1 MTRPRKA
8 LISLESTPYYH
19 VTSRC
24 VRRAYLCGIDHY
36 SGQSY
41 EHRRQWVVDRIRL
54 LSSLFAIDVCAYAV
68 MSNHYHLVLKLCPE
82 QLEGLS
88 DDDIM
93 DRWCALFKGPLL
105 IQRYRDGEDLRPF
118 ERNTVSDIVNVWRS
132 KLASISWFMRC
143 LNQPIAR
150 QANQEDQCT
159 GKFWE
164 SRFTSQALKSE
175 EALLSCM
182 AYVDLNP
189 VRAGIADRPENS
201 YHTSIRERLECEFD
215 LQQALVDQASHGD
228 LFEFKTPLKPLLS
241 FDSRLASEPQSGIL
255 FSFEEYLAL
264 VDWTGRII
272 RSDKR
277 GHIDNAFPPILV
289 RLQISMDQWRINTT
303 QFEAIHPK
311 RFNRIGPQL
320 DTG

>member
-8 LISLESTPYYH
+8 LISLTDTPYYH
-19 VTSRC
+19 ITSRC
-24 VRRAYLCGIDHY
+24 VRRAFLCGVDHY
-36 SGQSY
+36 SGQNY

-68 MSNHYHLVLKLCPE
+68 LSNHYHLVLKLCPE
-82 QLEGLS
+82 QLENLS
-88 DDDIM
+88 DDQIM

-105 IQRYRDGEDLRPF
+105 IQRYRSGESLASP
-118 ERNTVSDIVNVWRS
+118 ERSTVSDIVNVWRT

-150 QANQEDQCT
+150 QANLEDKCT

-189 VRAGIADRPENS
+189 IRAGMAVSPETS
-201 YHTSIRERLECEFD
+201 DYTSIKERIHPVFKIGQAIGD
-215 LQQALVDQASHGD
+215 QQETGD
-228 LFEFKTPLKPLLS
+228 LLDFRAPLKPLLR
-241 FDSRLASEPQSGIL
+241 FEGGVVDEPQSGIL
-255 FSFEEYLAL
+255 FDYQDYLEL
-264 VDWTGRII
+264 VDWSGRIV
-272 RSDKR
+272 RDDKR
-277 GHIDNAFPPILV
+277 GFIDKDPPPILA
-289 RLQISMDQWRINTT
+289 RLHISQERWRINVT
-303 QFEAIHPK
+303 QFEFIHAR
-311 RFNRIGPQL
+311 RFNRLKPSI

>member
-8 LISLESTPYYH
+8 LISLADTPYYH
-19 VTSRC
+19 ITSRC

-36 SGQSY
+36 SGRNY
-41 EHRRQWVVDRIRL
+41 EHRRQWIVDRLRL

-82 QLEGLS
+82 QLDGL
-88 DDDIM
+88 DDDQIM

-105 IQRYRDGEDLRPF
+105 VQRYRSGEHLSAP
-118 ERNTVSDIVNVWRS
+118 ERATVADIVKVWRN
-132 KLASISWFMRC
+132 KLSSISWFMRC

-150 QANQEDQCT
+150 QANLEDQCT

-164 SRFTSQALKSE
+164 CRFASQALKTE

-189 VRAGIADRPENS
+189 IRSGMADCPEAS
-201 YHTSIRERLECEFD
+201 EYTSIQERINPAFD
-215 LQQALVDQASHGD
+215 LEQAIVRQTQCGD
-228 LFEFKTPLKPLLS
+228 LIDFNATLKPLLHFAGGLTS
-241 FDSRLASEPQSGIL
+241 QSQTGL
-255 FSFEEYLAL
+255 HYAFRDYLEL
-264 VDWTGRII
+264 VDWTGRVI
-272 RSDKR
+272 REDKR
-277 GHIDNAFPPILV
+277 GFIDADLPPILQ
-289 RLQISMDQWRINTT
+289 RLHISPDQWQINTT
-303 QFEAIHPK
+303 RFEAVHAR
-311 RFNRIGPQL
+311 RFNRVVPDL

>member
-8 LISLESTPYYH
+8 LISLENTPYYH
-19 VTSRC
+19 ITSRC
-24 VRRAYLCGIDHY
+24 VRRAFLCGVDHY
-36 SGQSY
+36 SGKSY

-54 LSSLFAIDVCAYAV
+54 LSSLFAIDICAYAV
-68 MSNHYHLVLKLCPE
+68 MSNHYHLVLKVCPQ
-82 QLEGLS
+82 QLEGLGE
-88 DDDIM
+88 DDIM

-105 IQRYRDGEDLRPF
+105 IQNYRNGEVLKPF
-118 ERNTVSDIVNVWRS
+118 ERSAVSDIVNVWRS
-132 KLASISWFMRC
+132 RLSSISWFMRC
-143 LNQPIAR
+143 LNQPIAH
-150 QANQEDQCT
+150 QANREDKCT

-189 VRAGIADRPENS
+189 VRGGLADTPEGS
-201 YHTSIRERLECEFD
+201 EYTSIQERLQPGFN
-215 LQQALVDQASHGD
+215 LQQAIDDQTECGD
-228 LFEFKTPLKPLLS
+228 LLDFKSPLKPLLP
-241 FDSRLASEPQSGIL
+241 FENRLTRELQSGIL
-255 FSFEEYLAL
+255 FRFEEYLAL

-277 GHIDNAFPPILV
+277 GHIDNALPPILG
-289 RLQISMDQWRINTT
+289 RLQITADQWRINTT

-311 RFNRIGPQL
+311 RFNRIDPPL

>member
-1 MTRPRKA
+1 MTRPRKE
-8 LISLESTPYYH
+8 LISLADTPFYH

-24 VRRAYLCGIDHY
+24 VRRAYLCGVDHY
-36 SGQSY
+36 SGKSY

-82 QLEGLS
+82 QIEGVS
-88 DDDIM
+88 DDEIM

-105 IQRYRDGEDLRPF
+105 VQRYRDREDLKPF
-118 ERNTVSDIVNVWRS
+118 ERSTISDIVNVWRK
-132 KLASISWFMRC
+132 KLSSISWFMRC

-150 QANQEDQCT
+150 QANLEDKCT

-189 VRAGIADRPENS
+189 VRAGIADRPETS
-201 YHTSIRERLECEFD
+201 SHTSIRERLQPEFD
-215 LQQALVDQASHGD
+215 LHQAVEDQTECGD
-228 LFEFKTPLKPLLS
+228 LLDFKTPLKPLLP
-241 FDSRLASEPQSGIL
+241 FENRLVDEPQNGIL
-255 FSFEEYLAL
+255 FNFEEYLAL

-277 GHIDNAFPPILV
+277 GYIDNALPPILA
-289 RLQISMDQWRINTT
+289 RLQITVDQWRLNST
-303 QFEAIHPK
+303 QFETIHPK
-311 RFNRIGPQL
+311 RFNRITPQL

>member
-8 LISLESTPYYH
+8 LISLADTPYYH
-19 VTSRC
+19 ITSRC
-24 VRRAYLCGIDHY
+24 VRRAFLCGVDHY

-68 MSNHYHLVLKLCPE
+68 MSNHYHLVLKACPE
-82 QLEGLS
+82 QL
-88 DDDIM
+88 DDLTEDEIL

-105 IQRYRDGEDLRPF
+105 IQNYRSGEDLKPV
-118 ERNTVSDIVNVWRS
+118 ERAGVSDIANVWRARLS
-132 KLASISWFMRC
+132 SISWFMRC

-150 QANQEDQCT
+150 QANLEDKCT

-164 SRFTSQALKSE
+164 SRFNSQALKSE

-189 VRAGIADRPENS
+189 VRAGIADTPEHS
-201 YHTSIRERLECEFD
+201 EHTSIRERLRPEFN
-215 LQQALVDQASHGD
+215 LQQAIDDQTECGD
-228 LFEFKTPLKPLLS
+228 LLDFTSPLKPLLH
-241 FDSRLASEPQSGIL
+241 FENRLTNELQNGIL
-255 FSFEEYLAL
+255 FNFEEYLAL

-272 RSDKR
+272 RNDKR
-277 GHIDNAFPPILV
+277 GHIDSALPPILD
-289 RLQISMDQWRINTT
+289 RLQITADQWHTNAT
-303 QFEAIHPK
+303 QFEAIHPR
-311 RFNRIGPQL
+311 RFNRLTPQL

>member
-8 LISLESTPYYH
+8 LISLADTPYYH
-19 VTSRC
+19 ITSRC
-24 VRRAYLCGIDHY
+24 VRRAFLCGVDHY

-54 LSSLFAIDVCAYAV
+54 LSSLFAIDICAYAV
-68 MSNHYHLVLKLCPE
+68 MSNHYHLVLKVCPE
-82 QLEGLS
+82 QLDGLTV
-88 DDDIM
+88 DDVT

-105 IQRYRDGEDLRPF
+105 IQNYRSGEALTPA
-118 ERNTVSDIVNVWRS
+118 ERAGVSDIANVWRKRLS
-132 KLASISWFMRC
+132 SISWFMRC

-150 QANQEDQCT
+150 QANLEDKCT

-189 VRAGIADRPENS
+189 VRADMADTPEAS
-201 YHTSIRERLECEFD
+201 KYTSIRERLRPEFE
-215 LQQALVDQASHGD
+215 LQQAVEDQTECGD
-228 LFEFKTPLKPLLS
+228 LLDFNCPLKPLLP
-241 FDSRLASEPQSGIL
+241 FENRLTTELQSGIL
-255 FSFEEYLAL
+255 FNFRDYLAL

-272 RSDKR
+272 RNDKR
-277 GHIDNAFPPILV
+277 SSIENALPPILK
-289 RLQISMDQWRINTT
+289 RLQISADQWRINTT
-303 QFEAIHPK
+303 QFEAIHPW
-311 RFNRIGPQL
+311 RFNRITPQL

>member
-8 LISLESTPYYH
+8 LISLADTPYYH
-19 VTSRC
+19 ITSRC
-24 VRRAYLCGIDHY
+24 VRRAYLCGVDHY

-41 EHRRQWVVDRIRL
+41 EHRRQWVVDRVRL

-93 DRWCALFKGPLL
+93 GRWCALFKGPLL
-105 IQRYRDGEDLRPF
+105 VQRYREGEDLKPF
-118 ERNTVSDIVNVWRS
+118 ERTTVSDIINVWRS
-132 KLASISWFMRC
+132 KLSSISWFMRC

-150 QANQEDQCT
+150 QANQEDKCT

-189 VRAGIADRPENS
+189 VRARIADTPETS
-201 YHTSIRERLECEFD
+201 SHTSIRERIESEFD
-215 LQQALVDQASHGD
+215 LQQAIDDQTECGD
-228 LFEFKTPLKPLLS
+228 LLDFQTPLKPLLP
-241 FDSRLASEPQSGIL
+241 FGNRLVNDPQTSIL
-255 FSFEEYLAL
+255 FNFEEYLSL
-264 VDWTGRII
+264 IDWTGRVI

-277 GHIDNAFPPILV
+277 GHIGASLPPILA
-289 RLQISMDQWRINTT
+289 RLQINPEQWRLNTT

-311 RFNRIGPQL
+311 RFNRIAPQL

>member
-8 LISLESTPYYH
+8 LISLADTPYYH
-19 VTSRC
+19 ITSRC
-24 VRRAYLCGIDHY
+24 VRRAFLCGVDHY
-36 SGQSY
+36 SGQSF

-68 MSNHYHLVLKLCPE
+68 MHNHYHLVLKLCPS
-82 QLEGLS
+82 QFDDLS

-105 IQRYRDGEDLRPF
+105 IQRYRDGEGLEPF
-118 ERNTVSDIVNVWRS
+118 ELATVADIVKVWRS
-132 KLASISWFMRC
+132 KLSSISWFMRC

-150 QANQEDQCT
+150 QANLEDGCT

-189 VRAGIADRPENS
+189 VRAGIADRPE
-201 YHTSIRERLECEFD
+201 T
-215 LQQALVDQASHGD
+215 
-228 LFEFKTPLKPLLS
+228 LLT
-241 FDSRLASEPQSGIL
+241 A
-255 FSFEEYLAL
+255 
-264 VDWTGRII
+264 
-272 RSDKR
+272 
-277 GHIDNAFPPILV
+277 
-289 RLQISMDQWRINTT
+289 M
-303 QFEAIHPK
+303 
-311 RFNRIGPQL
+311 
-320 DTG
+320 

>member
-8 LISLESTPYYH
+8 LISLTDTPYYH
-19 VTSRC
+19 IISRC
-24 VRRAYLCGIDHY
+24 VRRAFLCGVDHY

-41 EHRRQWVVDRIRL
+41 EHRRQWIIDRIRL

-82 QLEGLS
+82 QLESLS
-88 DDDIM
+88 DDQIM

-105 IQRYRDGEDLRPF
+105 IQQYRSGGSLTSP
-118 ERNTVSDIVNVWRS
+118 ERATVSDIVNVWRT

-150 QANQEDQCT
+150 QANLEDKCT

-164 SRFTSQALKSE
+164 SRFKSQALKSE

-189 VRAGIADRPENS
+189 VRAGVAESPETS
-201 YHTSIRERLECEFD
+201 DYTSIKERIHPIFKL
-215 LQQALVDQASHGD
+215 DQAIGDQQESGD
-228 LFEFKTPLKPLLS
+228 LLDFRAPLKPLL
-241 FDSRLASEPQSGIL
+241 RLEGRVVDEAQSGIT
-255 FSFEEYLAL
+255 FAYRDYLEL
-264 VDWTGRII
+264 VDWSGRII
-272 RSDKR
+272 RDDKR
-277 GHIDNAFPPILV
+277 GFIEKGLPPILA
-289 RLQISMDQWRINTT
+289 RLDIAPEQWRLNVT
-303 QFEAIHPK
+303 QFEFIHAR
-311 RFNRIGPQL
+311 RFSRLKSSI